1 MSTIGEGLAL
11 PSNTEQAGRIPDE
24 YREEYPFIGARSWRY
39 KQEVSETVGDHITA
53 DTPRTAITAGQVARL
68 LADTPFEDGELV
80 KWGSTRYCDPS
91 VHEGMDWFDAD
102 LQANLE
108 AYEQA
113 VASRPSA
120 GFVLVNG
127 WSDRQ
132 VFEQKSGERV
142 LWITQPVRLG
152 QPESIHRNSGQVP
165 AGLPVWVSAAGLG
178 SRSVGLFAE
187 VAFPTNNE
195 YIQFTDA
202 VILGKVNPD
211 TGVAETPYHR
221 LADDRD
227 SEENKMYRGCRP
239 KDGTLFVAN
248 RMANFVI
255 SHVDVIKG

>member
-1 MSTIGEGLAL
+1 MSSTGEGLAL
-11 PSNTEQAGRIPDE
+11 DGNSGQAERIPDE
-24 YREEYPFIGARSWRY
+24 HREEYPFIGARNWRY
-39 KQEVSETVGDHITA
+39 KQEVSETVGDHLTT
-53 DTPRTAITAGQVARL
+53 DTPRTEITAAQIARL
-68 LADTPFEDGELV
+68 LGDTPFEDGHFV

-91 VHEGMDWFDAD
+91 VHEGMDWFNAD
-102 LQANLE
+102 LKGNLE

-113 VASRPSA
+113 VASRPPA
-120 GFVLVNG
+120 GSVLVNG

-152 QPESIHRNSGQVP
+152 QPESIKRNSGQVP
-165 AGLPVWVSAAGLG
+165 AGFPVWVSAAGLG

-248 RMANFVI
+248 GMANFVI
-255 SHVDVIKG
+255 SHIDIINQ